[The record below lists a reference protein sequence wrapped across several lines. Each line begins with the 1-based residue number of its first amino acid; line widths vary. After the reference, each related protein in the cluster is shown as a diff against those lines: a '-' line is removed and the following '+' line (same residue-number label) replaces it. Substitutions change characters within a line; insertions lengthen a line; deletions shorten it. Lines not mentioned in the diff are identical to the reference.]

1 MVTPEDL
8 VKSLICFSTLFM
20 IVGGIFCYFAY
31 SIFERA
37 IKLMETLTDM
47 AWRIFIHVNMDT
59 EQEEADNAES
69 TDD

>member
-1 MVTPEDL
+1 MQDINL
-8 VKSLICFSTLFM
+8 VKTLLGFSAAFMGLGFVSYILAFSTFK
-20 IVGGIFCYFAY
+20 
-31 SIFERA
+31 RA
-37 IKLMETLTDM
+37 RELMETLTNM

>member
-47 AWRIFIHVNMDT
+47 VWRESN
-59 EQEEADNAES
+59 NAES